1 MAGAG
6 EVILQLRDITQD
18 YGGLRPLRVKA
29 LDLHAG
35 ESLALIG
42 PDQSAAALLVDL
54 ITGASLPR
62 AGDVRAFGTPT
73 TEIPDSAAWL
83 RALERFGLYGER
95 SVLIEQLTVE
105 QNLAIPFTMDLDPL
119 DGAIRE
125 RVGRL
130 AADAGLA
137 SDRLVQPV
145 GGLSALDRALVRLA
159 RALALEPRLLLV
171 EHPTA
176 TLERSDVA
184 TLATQMSRAVTR
196 RRIAALYLTAD
207 RDFAEGAGA
216 EIVTLKPATGEV
228 VPSVGWRRWFV

>member
-29 LDLHAG
+29 LDLRAG
-35 ESLALIG
+35 QSLALVG

-62 AGDVRAFGTPT
+62 SGEVRAFGTST
-73 TEIPDSAAWL
+73 TEIPDSTAWL

-95 SVLIEQLTVE
+95 TVLIEQLTVE

-119 DGAIRE
+119 SAEIKE
-125 RVGRL
+125 RVRQL
-130 AADAGLA
+130 AADAGLE
-137 SDRLVQPV
+137 SDRLAQPV
-145 GGLSALDRALVRLA
+145 GGLPALDIALVRLG
-159 RALALEPRLLLV
+159 RALALDPGLLLV

-176 TLERSDVA
+176 ALERSDVA
-184 TLATQMSRAVTR
+184 ALATRMSRAVTR

-207 RDFAEGAGA
+207 REFADHADA
-216 EIVTLKPATGEV
+216 EIVMLKPATGEV